1 MNSPSGRT
9 SGILVREVD
18 GEILLLDTES
28 DQIHQLNSMA
38 SLIWR
43 NLKEGASASEIARR
57 LAEQFDVDETI
68 ALADVE
74 DILGKLRALKVIEV
88 TS

>member
-57 LAEQFDVDETI
+57 LAEQFDVDENI

-74 DILGKLRALKVIEV
+74 DILGKLGALKVLEV